1 MQCKQNEIKSA
12 ILKKFKNARKYL
24 KKTVHDIDQ
33 KRCATIKSKEIGF
46 PELNALVILF
56 DL

>member
-1 MQCKQNEIKSA
+1 MQRSKLSV
-12 ILKKFKNARKYL
+12 LKNFKNARKY
-24 KKTVHDIDQ
+24 KIPVHDIDQ
-33 KRCATIKSKEIGF
+33 KRCAIIKSKEIGF